1 MRYLVG
7 DDRIGHW
14 VAQRTGEEWH
24 AGKGSTLAFLDDQ
37 GEIACGCV
45 FYGFNGRSV
54 WLGMATASSWASP
67 DAFHMV
73 ADYAFRQLG
82 CEWVRCQIA
91 EVNIQSICLV
101 ESVGFELETL
111 LELSHPSGN
120 ERIYRMSRAK
130 CQWLDLE
137 RTRDEWTKPTCN

>member
-14 VAQRTGEEWH
+14 VAHRTGDEWH
-24 AGKGSTLAFLDDQ
+24 TGKGSTLAFLDEH

-45 FYGFNGRSV
+45 FYGTNGRTV
-54 WLGMATASSWASP
+54 WIGMATNGSWASP
-67 DAFHMV
+67 EAFHMV

-91 EVNIQSICLV
+91 EANIQSIRLV
-101 ESVGFELETL
+101 EYVGFELETL
-111 LELSHPSGN
+111 LEASHPSGN

-130 CQWLDLE
+130 CQWLNLE
-137 RTRDEWTKPTCN
+137 RCRDEWKKPTH